1 MSGGGTTL
9 AAAVPARTGQ
19 AAQPGRRWGLFAAE
33 GLFWAAWPAAYFA
46 FPDYLPLLSQVAIAA
61 LFALSLDLLV
71 GYAGVV
77 TLGHAAFFGL
87 GAYTAGL
94 LAVHG
99 WGEPLS
105 GLVAA
110 AAAAALLGLV
120 TAPLVLRGGEL
131 AGVMVTLGLG
141 LMLYEAAN
149 KAAAVT
155 GGADGLQGV
164 EIWPVLGLWRF
175 DLFGRTAYLYSLAV
189 LFLMFLLA
197 RLIVS
202 SPFGLALRGIR
213 ANAWRM
219 HAIGTPVR
227 ARLVAAYVLAGAFA
241 GVAGALLAQTTQ
253 FVSLEVLAFQRSAEG
268 LLMLVLGGLGRLYG
282 GLIGAVAFMVAHH
295 LLSEVT
301 PQFWQFWIGA
311 ALVVLAIAG
320 RGGLLGLLK
329 AVWARLLSRRR
340 GGGSTAQ

>member
-1 MSGGGTTL
+1 MSTALAGAGAAPRRAG
-9 AAAVPARTGQ
+9 AAARA
-19 AAQPGRRWGLFAAE
+19 GRVAAE
-33 GLFWAAWPAAYFA
+33 ALAWAAWLGAYVA
-46 FPDYLPLLSQVAIAA
+46 FPDYLPLLGQVAIAA

-77 TLGHAAFFGL
+77 TLGHAAFYGL
-87 GAYTAGL
+87 GAYVAGL

-105 GLVAA
+105 GLLLA

-120 TAPLVLRGGEL
+120 TAPLVLRGGDL
-131 AGVMVTLGLG
+131 AGLMVTLGIAM
-141 LMLYEAAN
+141 MLYEAAN
-149 KAAAVT
+149 KAAWLT

-175 DLFGRTAYLYSLAV
+175 DLYGRTAFLYSLAV
-189 LFLMFLLA
+189 LAALFWLA
-197 RLIVS
+197 RLIVA

-213 ANAWRM
+213 ANARRM
-219 HAIGTPVR
+219 HALGTPVR
-227 ARLVAAYVLAGAFA
+227 ARLVAAYALAAAYA

-253 FVSLEVLAFQRSAEG
+253 FVSLDVLSFQRSAEG

-282 GLIGAVAFMVAHH
+282 GVLGAVAFVVAHH
-295 LLSEVT
+295 LLAEMT

-311 ALVVLAIAG
+311 ALVALALAG
-320 RGGLLGLLK
+320 RGGALGLL
-329 AVWARLLSRRR
+329 AALAARLRR
-340 GGGSTAQ
+340 GWA